1 MNNSIITTVQ
11 SLKGIEDKKS
21 FLREFSKSYAGVIEG
36 KEVTKPD
43 GTTKPM
49 GINDLLV
56 LAYAREG
63 ATNLKTFNQW
73 KKEGYNVKKGA
84 KSLILWSGCIINS
97 KEGNNG
103 EEKQTK
109 FFKIAFVFAENDVE
123 PLNN

>member
-1 MNNSIITTVQ
+1 MNNSIIDTVH
-11 SLKGIEDKKS
+11 SLEGIDAKKN

-36 KEVTKPD
+36 KEVKKAD
-43 GTTKPM
+43 GTIKPM

-73 KKEGYNVKKGA
+73 KKEGYIVKKGA

-97 KEGNNG
+97 KEGDNG
-103 EEKQTK
+103 EERQTK
-109 FFKIAFVFAENDVE
+109 FFKIAFVFDQNSVE

>member
-1 MNNSIITTVQ
+1 MSKSIIETVQ
-11 SLKGIEDKKS
+11 SLKGIEDKKN
-21 FLREFSKSYAGVIEG
+21 FLREFSKSYAKVLEG
-36 KEVTKPD
+36 KEITKPD
-43 GTTKPM
+43 GTVKPM

-73 KKEGYNVKKGA
+73 KKDGYNVKKGA
-84 KSLILWSGCIINS
+84 KSLILWSALII
-97 KEGNNG
+97 KGDQEG
-103 EEKQTK
+103 EQAQK